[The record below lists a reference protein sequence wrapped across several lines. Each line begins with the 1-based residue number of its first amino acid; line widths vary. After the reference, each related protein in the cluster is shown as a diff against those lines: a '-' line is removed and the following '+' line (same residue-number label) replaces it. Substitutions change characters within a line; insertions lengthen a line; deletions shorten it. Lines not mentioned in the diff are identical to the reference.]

1 MTERNNDLNAN
12 ASTAN
17 NNSMDHDMPCTRN
30 SNNSYYYLG
39 DDTFDIHSQYDGI
52 NQLSIYRNTC
62 ANPYAKLTTQTATSI
77 ASNYGKCNVSYANV
91 VYSFCI
97 RSCNPLWTKD
107 MIKERIERFERIG
120 KVSSIDFVPRKNI
133 NKHHNKPYNM
143 VFIHIKEWDPIQT
156 QRINPKTDRYLYQD
170 LIHRANSSRG
180 LKIRAYYP
188 TVSGTYHPYA
198 YEYLVLRENK
208 NPESR
213 QEIVNRK
220 DTTRIINS
228 IKHNYEKKIS
238 ELQSKLQQYEDD
250 KDDFCFVDVTY

>member
-1 MTERNNDLNAN
+1 MMSKRENVISTN
-12 ASTAN
+12 ASTIPDY
-17 NNSMDHDMPCTRN
+17 SMDNVVPTYTDN
-30 SNNSYYYLG
+30 SNNYCYMG
-39 DDTFDIHSQYDGI
+39 DDTFGI
-52 NQLSIYRNTC
+52 NCEYINIDGFHSYNT
-62 ANPYAKLTTQTATSI
+62 TTTIPNKPDHTEQPNI
-77 ASNYGKCNVSYANV
+77 NINI

-120 KVSSIDFVPRKNI
+120 KVSSIDFIARKNI
-133 NKHHNKPYNM
+133 DKYHNKPYNM

-156 QRINPKTDRYLYQD
+156 QRINPKTGRYLFQD
-170 LIHRANSSRG
+170 LIHRANSNRG

-188 TVSGTYHPYA
+188 TVNGKYHPYA

-208 NPESR
+208 NPEYR

-238 ELQSKLQQYEDD
+238 DLQAKLQQYEDD
-250 KDDFCFVDVTY
+250 KDDFCFVEVTY